1 MSEGNDN
8 NENAI
13 APPDPTA
20 TDPTSAATETES
32 DGAWK
37 LSAHENDSKHKY
49 GGGKDGDNKYGG
61 DERDMVGYGATTVT
75 PRWPRSAKVALNFVI
90 NYEEGGEMCVLH
102 GDNASECLLS
112 DNGPSTQPYP
122 NERNLNVE
130 SMYDYGARCGFWRL
144 HRLFTSRKVPVTVWG
159 VGMALE
165 RNMEVVGAIKQQE
178 DWEVSSHGYRWWDY
192 KDVPEDVEKEHIDR
206 AVDIHKTLFGK
217 HPSGLYQGKPSTNTR
232 RLAVEEGGF
241 LYDSDAYNDDLPYW
255 NFEHGEEG
263 RPHLVIPYTLVENDM
278 LYTAPNGWS
287 TPDDFLKH
295 LKRTL
300 DYLVIEGRAGQ
311 PKMMTVGLHCRLSRP
326 ARAAVVA
333 EFVDYAKSY
342 GREVWITTR
351 ESIANHWYENHLPRG
366 CGIPITSE
374 AALERTKGHIGSI
387 NMSSSSSSKETKSS
401 SGSGSSS
408 SPSKAPI
415 ASASSRYAFL
425 GNLKAARDSTEYKQS
440 LNAKTAEKE
449 EDEPEKEVD
458 VI

>member
-1 MSEGNDN
+1 M
-8 NENAI
+8 
-13 APPDPTA
+13 
-20 TDPTSAATETES
+20 
-32 DGAWK
+32 
-37 LSAHENDSKHKY
+37 
-49 GGGKDGDNKYGG
+49 
-61 DERDMVGYGATTVT
+61 
-75 PRWPRSAKVALNFVI
+75 
-90 NYEEGGEMCVLH
+90 
-102 GDNASECLLS
+102 
-112 DNGPSTQPYP
+112 
-122 NERNLNVE
+122 
-130 SMYDYGARCGFWRL
+130 
-144 HRLFTSRKVPVTVWG
+144 
-159 VGMALE
+159 
-165 RNMEVVGAIKQQE
+165 
-178 DWEVSSHGYRWWDY
+178 
-192 KDVPEDVEKEHIDR
+192 
-206 AVDIHKTLFGK
+206 
-217 HPSGLYQGKPSTNTR
+217 
-232 RLAVEEGGF
+232 
-241 LYDSDAYNDDLPYW
+241 
-255 NFEHGEEG
+255 
-263 RPHLVIPYTLVENDM
+263 
-278 LYTAPNGWS
+278 
-287 TPDDFLKH
+287 
-295 LKRTL
+295 
-300 DYLVIEGRAGQ
+300 VIEGRAGQ